1 MALVNMC
8 PYNFGKYAG
17 VGQGSFVHINHDVW
31 RTDLRWNPSEV
42 FFERPFIESVM
53 VHGGR
58 FKLYSIQWEAI
69 EPLTSSRG
77 EGYAGPPLWHKA
89 LLWQHNTDHGS
100 DNEKIT
106 VCCVYA
112 IPTYELKLFLNSTIY
127 RPKDIWEEGGKYA
140 PDYIGMH
147 PLPKTSNTHGD
158 PDPIFKLLVAH
169 SVICSA
175 EQFLDTETTGED

>member
-77 EGYAGPPLWHKA
+77 EGRVMLVHHYGIRPCYG
-89 LLWQHNTDHGS
+89 N
-100 DNEKIT
+100 IT
-106 VCCVYA
+106 Q
-112 IPTYELKLFLNSTIY
+112 IMDLIMK
-127 RPKDIWEEGGKYA
+127 K
-140 PDYIGMH
+140 
-147 PLPKTSNTHGD
+147 
-158 PDPIFKLLVAH
+158 
-169 SVICSA
+169 
-175 EQFLDTETTGED
+175 